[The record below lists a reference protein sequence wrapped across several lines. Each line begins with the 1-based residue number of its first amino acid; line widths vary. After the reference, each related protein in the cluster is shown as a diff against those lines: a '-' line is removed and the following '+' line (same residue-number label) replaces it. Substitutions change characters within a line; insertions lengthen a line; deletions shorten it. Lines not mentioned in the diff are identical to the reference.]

1 MLTDAVTLETSR
13 ELDADFAGS
22 RISAIVPARNE
33 ERVIADCVAALSDQ
47 PEIAEIIVV
56 NDGSVDRTAEVV
68 RGLMATIPELGLLN
82 VEEPPPGWIGKNNAA
97 WHGAKAAKN
106 RWLLFTD
113 ADAEVQPA
121 AAGRALGIAEESA
134 AALVSF
140 SPEQVL
146 EGWYEKALIPFVYC
160 RLARYFSYEAV
171 NDPGS
176 RVAAANG
183 QFLMIRRDAYEA
195 IGGHA
200 RIASAVL
207 EDVALARLAKA
218 AGYQLWFGSGKDLV
232 RTRMYRSF
240 DAMCEGW
247 KKNLYLLIGGT
258 PGWFYRELLAVVPGI
273 PLLLLIVGM
282 KLPFALLLGL
292 GLLAARHASYG
303 LELARNGYGSS
314 YIIHYV
320 PAVTLYAA
328 VLWASYRAHS
338 KGLVQWK
345 GRQIAVGLRGELRR
359 NSG

>member
-1 MLTDAVTLETSR
+1 MLTEAVTLEIPR
-13 ELDADFAGS
+13 ELDADS
-22 RISAIVPARNE
+22 RPRISAIVPARNE

-56 NDGSVDRTAEVV
+56 NDGSVDRTAGIV
-68 RGLMATIPELGLLN
+68 RGLMATIPKLRLLN

-113 ADAEVQPA
+113 ADAELRPA
-121 AAGRALGIAEESA
+121 AAGRALRIAEECA

-146 EGWYEKALIPFVYC
+146 DLWCEKALIPFVYC
-160 RLARYFSYEAV
+160 RLGRYFSYEAV

-200 RIASAVL
+200 RVAGEVL

-218 AGYQLWFGSGKDLV
+218 AGYLLWFGSGKDLV

-240 DAMCEGW
+240 DAMYEGW

-258 PGWFYRELLAVVPGI
+258 PRSFRRELLAVVPGI
-273 PLLLLIVGM
+273 PVLLLILGM
-282 KLPFALLLGL
+282 QVPLALLLGL
-292 GLLAARHASYG
+292 GLLVARHASYG
-303 LELARNGYGSS
+303 LELARNGYRPF
-314 YIIHYV
+314 YIIYYG
-320 PAVTLYAA
+320 PAVALYAG

-345 GRQIAVGLRGELRR
+345 GRQIAVGLGGELRR